1 MQTQTL
7 SSSRPPVPVSSPP
20 PFSSFQNPFCSHFQ
34 KKTRPLMT
42 LPLIAPPTPLINP
55 PAPVAPKQSSQSGW
69 DYWTRVYSDDSQPP
83 PASRDIRV
91 SDMLSSDTLVRA
103 KLLFLNVPN
112 LPPAHKSI
120 IMNLVKKE
128 IRDDISIQDVIVV
141 PPGKWFL
148 NFFRA
153 EDALKVLKYFEG
165 FSYRGHTLAVRFC
178 YPDGT
183 YGDEAALTQLVQCS
197 NNAKGRLFEKKE
209 IVQDVS
215 QGTNPSKFSKFS
227 FQTITPECWTVAQCV
242 ELKIFETEL
251 INLLKTHAYLPYHNV
266 LQAMNNLFTNR
277 FTSSL
282 SSIFIS
288 EALTQWPTGVIRIFN
303 RSIKVISNT
312 VCLSTSSYYT
322 QRIHD
327 SALEGGCTI
336 HRNTWEPI
344 TPEDIRSDVQL
355 IQYFNAF
362 LLHFGPQHIDVRQ
375 SSVRFET
382 ISFHF
387 QIDAPIRIVA
397 QSLRGIWPKSGT
409 ELATLLTEISS
420 GFVIINRFI
429 YLASNPTHHEKII
442 DHLAVIQVSPGFH
455 LPTIFQTFQDDCSDT
470 YYLHLPCVV
479 NEEEMMVVD
488 FEDL

>member
-7 SSSRPPVPVSSPP
+7 SSSRPPVP
-20 PFSSFQNPFCSHFQ
+20 

-42 LPLIAPPTPLINP
+42 LPLIAPPTPFINP
-55 PAPVAPKQSSQSGW
+55 PASPVAPKQSSQSGW

-83 PASRDIRV
+83 PASRDVRV

-209 IVQDVS
+209 IVQD
-215 QGTNPSKFSKFS
+215 
-227 FQTITPECWTVAQCV
+227 TITPESWTVAQCV
-242 ELKIFETEL
+242 ELKIFETE
-251 INLLKTHAYLPYHNV
+251 IMNLLKAHAYLPYHNV
-266 LQAMNNLFTNR
+266 LQAMNNLFTIR

-355 IQYFNAF
+355 ILYFNAF
-362 LLHFGPQHIDVRQ
+362 LLHFGPQHID
-375 SSVRFET
+375 
-382 ISFHF
+382 
-387 QIDAPIRIVA
+387 IDAPIRIVA

-442 DHLAVIQVSPGFH
+442 DHLA
-455 LPTIFQTFQDDCSDT
+455 TFQDDCSDT